1 MLTSRINKRDIIFC
15 AEIISIFFSILII
28 IHYLIYS
35 DKQMFLV
42 AFSGTI
48 LLLAFIK
55 GLLGVN
61 TLKKEKSP
69 FNKERAKHHI
79 YEAVWTLVGIL
90 PICFFILY
98 FT

>member
-15 AEIISIFFSILII
+15 AEIISMFFSILTI
-28 IHYLIYS
+28 IHYSIYN
-35 DKQMFLV
+35 DKQIFFI

-48 LLLAFIK
+48 IFLAFMK

-61 TLKKEKSP
+61 TLKTEKSP

-79 YEAVWTLVGIL
+79 YGAVWTLIGML

>member
-35 DKQMFLV
+35 DKRMFLV